1 MSGAPVDVTHSSW
14 PFLRF
19 LLGMKSET
27 QIPEWCL
34 STIVDCSSHLTEL
47 SIRDGFPIDAHASF
61 IYVISLYANN
71 DNCPLPFKY
80 ACF

>member
-1 MSGAPVDVTHSSW
+1 MGFTDSSCA
-14 PFLRF
+14 FLHF
-19 LLGMKSET
+19 PLGMKSET

-34 STIVDCSSHLTEL
+34 STVVDCSSHLTEL
-47 SIRDGFPIDAHASF
+47 SVHDGFPIGAHAYF

-80 ACF
+80 AYF